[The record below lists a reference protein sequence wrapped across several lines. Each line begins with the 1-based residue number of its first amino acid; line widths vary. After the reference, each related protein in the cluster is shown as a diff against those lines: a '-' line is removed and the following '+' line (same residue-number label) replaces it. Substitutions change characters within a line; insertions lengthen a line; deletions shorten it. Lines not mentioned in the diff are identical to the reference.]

1 MIKKDRNSRTKTVKS
16 RIEDLW
22 NHVRQK
28 RKDFE
33 AKPDTGLLPK
43 NVTRHIHRFV
53 NYILKGFIGNEF
65 CKTVRVEYICTSE
78 ILTCQS
84 VFL

>member
-65 CKTVRVEYICTSE
+65 CKTVRVRNIFYIFYLLLQE
-78 ILTCQS
+78 Q
-84 VFL
+84 